1 MKEVSND
8 IISLLE
14 KKYSEPFWVVF
25 KNLEFHKDS
34 DYLKNL
40 VDLFALS
47 IGLNK
52 ESKLHGFSVQFNRL
66 KWLEEIRNSKK
77 NQFINYCD
85 YKWIIA
91 LPNIIKLDE
100 IPANYG
106 FQVIEDNQLKT
117 IINPSFLNPKDINR
131 SIMTLLIRNFI
142 ENKNCLLLNEYNRGY
157 RDADELQLINK

>member
-8 IISLLE
+8 IINLLE

-25 KNLEFHKDS
+25 KNLEFYKDS
-34 DYLKNL
+34 SCLENL

-66 KWLEEIRNSKK
+66 KWLEEIRNNKK

-91 LPNIIKLDE
+91 LPNIVKLDE

-106 FQVIEDNQLKT
+106 FQVVEDSGLKT

-131 SIMTLLIRNFI
+131 PLMALLIRNFV

-157 RDADELQLINK
+157 RDANELQLINE

>member
-1 MKEVSND
+1 MKVVLND
-8 IISLLE
+8 ISNLLE

-25 KNLEFHKDS
+25 KNLESYKS
-34 DYLKNL
+34 DCCFGNL

-52 ESKLHGFSVQFNRL
+52 ESRLHSFSIQINRI
-66 KWLEEIRNSKK
+66 KWLEALKNNKK

-85 YKWIIA
+85 YKWIVA
-91 LPNIIKLDE
+91 LPGVVKLDE

-106 FQVIEDNQLKT
+106 FQLIENNEFRT
-117 IINPSFLNPKDINR
+117 IINPSFLNPQDVNR
-131 SIMTLLIRNFI
+131 SIMALLVRNFI

-157 RDADELQLINK
+157 RDAIDLQLTNK